1 MLVIMPLMILGLFS
15 ISARE
20 NYDIDSMVV
29 FFVSLM
35 LFLDIL
41 YFAALV
47 DKLRIVAIILFISF
61 LSITIYILAKKCKE
75 RKLYTIFKNCNVY
88 FGLFNIS
95 CVVFS
100 LIFSVKKPALYY
112 WDELNIWGPSAKAVK
127 LFDRLYSIGINP
139 STNDRNYPP
148 GNAILNYF
156 FSFFDSDYSEYV
168 LLISYAF
175 LFLACFALVASV
187 IYKLTKN
194 HTVAIG
200 SYFVMLLSPFI
211 AANHLPKAD
220 YSSISYA
227 YGTTMVDFNLAVVF
241 IAVIALYFGER
252 NRKWFLLPLIYLI
265 TIKKNGIF
273 FALLAICVIGC
284 YEFFVFKEK
293 GWKLKKAVVTC
304 LSAIVAIGL
313 AYGAWTV
320 HLDYYELPKQ
330 EKIFNLKD
338 AQPKTEVK
346 QAVDAEKTEEISE
359 LPAKKRV
366 KPRETSIKAIFIP
379 SLRTER
385 YNEILD
391 EMKWYFI
398 NNKEIVFCTDIVLI
412 GFLFVLGIV
421 AAIRGKKEW
430 RIAALFTVFGIT
442 AGCFVYNLVIAYQ
455 MQFYNDMMVEYPRY
469 MLSYY
474 FSWIYLVMF
483 MFLTSEKIRDS
494 VKNMLITTVLTVSL
508 VYVYGTGLD
517 YTVIDRPQNPASWA
531 KSVTEQT
538 KKVNMVLEKGDRVYL
553 VYPDQDGETYIAYR
567 YNLQPAYAGI
577 DTLSTGIDFSI
588 NFREKIDYTSDR
600 QYYNVASPQKFT
612 DVMNTYF
619 DYIYVIQPDEEFYTS
634 YSELFS
640 DGMTTGTLYKV
651 TTGEIPM
658 QAVIL

>member
-1 MLVIMPLMILGLFS
+1 MLAIIPLIILGLFS
-15 ISARE
+15 ISVAE
-20 NYDIDSMVV
+20 KYNTDSMTT
-29 FFVSLM
+29 FFVGLM
-35 LFLDIL
+35 LSLDVL

-47 DKLRIVAIILFISF
+47 DKLRIAAIILFFS
-61 LSITIYILAKKCKE
+61 LVSITVYGLLKKYKE
-75 RKLYTIFKNCNVY
+75 KNFYNSFKDSGVY
-88 FGLFNIS
+88 FILFNIS
-95 CVVFS
+95 CAVFMT
-100 LIFSVKKPALYY
+100 IFHIKKPALYY

-139 STNDRNYPP
+139 STNDRNYPA

-156 FSFFDSDYSEYV
+156 FSFFDADYKEYV
-168 LLISYAF
+168 LLLSYAI
-175 LFLACFALVASV
+175 LFLACFALAANV

-241 IAVIALYFGER
+241 ITVIALYFGER
-252 NRKWFLLPLIYLI
+252 NRKWFLLPLIYLV

-284 YEFFVFKEK
+284 YEFLAFKEK

-330 EKIFNLKD
+330 EKIYNLKD
-338 AQPKTEVK
+338 TAPKTEVK
-346 QAVDAEKTEEISE
+346 QAADAEKTKEASE
-359 LPAKKRV
+359 QPVKKRV
-366 KPRETSIKAIFIP
+366 KPSQTSIKAIFIP

-412 GFLFVLGIV
+412 GFLFVLGII
-421 AAIRGKKEW
+421 AAIKGRKEW
-430 RIAALFTVFGIT
+430 RIAALFTVLGIT

-474 FSWIYLVMF
+474 FSWIYLVLF
-483 MFLTSEKIRDS
+483 MFITSEKIRDNA
-494 VKNMLITTVLTVSL
+494 KNILITAILTASL
-508 VYVYGTGLD
+508 VYIYGTGLD
-517 YTVIDRPQNPASWA
+517 YTVIDRPQNPARWA
-531 KSVTEQT
+531 KSVTEKT
-538 KKVNMVLEKGDRVYL
+538 EKINTVLKEGDRVYL
-553 VYPDQDGETYIAYR
+553 VYPDQDGQTYIAYR

-600 QYYNVASPQKFT
+600 QYYNVASPQTFT

-619 DYIYVIQPDEEFYTS
+619 DYIYVIQPDEEFYNS
-634 YSELFS
+634 YGHLFS
-640 DGMTTGTLYKV
+640 DGMVNGVLYKV
-651 TTGEIPM
+651 TDEEIPM
-658 QAVIL
+658 QAVVI